1 MSIYFY
7 GHTKPNGEFSNFFP
21 CEFTDGKITF
31 NCSEQYFMYMKV
43 VTFEPNNGVLIKK
56 VLSETRPSY
65 IKRYGSRK
73 YLKTFDEKVWS
84 ERRFDIMLVALRLKF
99 GQNEHLKAH
108 LLSTGTKMLYEA
120 SHRDAIWGIGYGYK
134 QAQQLPPE
142 QYGQNLLG
150 KALMIVRDEL
160 SQEIAIEDD
169 SSE

>member
-1 MSIYFY
+1 MSIYFFC
-7 GHTKPNGEFSNFFP
+7 HTKPNGEFSNFFP
-21 CEFTDGKITF
+21 CEFTDGKTTF
-31 NCSEQYFMYMKV
+31 NCSEQRFMYMKV
-43 VTFEPNNGVLIKK
+43 VTFKPDNQKLINMI
-56 VLSETRPSY
+56 LNETRPSY
-65 IKRYGSRK
+65 IKRYGSSK

-84 ERRFDIMLVALRLKF
+84 EIRFDIMLDTLRLKF

-120 SHRDAIWGIGYGYK
+120 SYRDAIWGIGYGYK
-134 QAQQLPPE
+134 QAQQVPPE

-160 SQEIAIEDD
+160 SQKGVVKDD